1 MTHPPRRRSIAV
13 TLLATLLAACSSFGA
28 GGGSCKVVQPANA
41 ASVPD
46 SFVVAFT
53 TSNGTFDATF
63 RKAWSPLGAARVY
76 ELVQSH
82 YYDDA
87 RFFRVVKNFVA
98 QFGISGD
105 PTVNAQWRNRCIAD
119 EPVKHSNVRGAIAFA
134 RGDSNTRSVQLYVNL
149 KDNPKLD
156 TLSGFGFPPVGEVSD
171 SMAVVD
177 SLNSE
182 YGEAAPRS
190 GSQLGAEG
198 PSQDSIETEGNA
210 YLQRGWP
217 RLDYIKTARIVREWR
232 H

>member
-1 MTHPPRRRSIAV
+1 MIDSRLVRSL
-13 TLLATLLAACSSFGA
+13 TLACFAGAAACSPSSGD
-28 GGGSCKVVQPANA
+28 SCKVVQPADA
-41 ASVPD
+41 ATVPD
-46 SFVVAFT
+46 SFVVAFE
-53 TSNGTFDATF
+53 TSKGTFDATF
-63 RKAWSPLGAARVY
+63 HKDWSPLGAARVY

-82 YYDDA
+82 YYDGD

-105 PTVNAQWRNRCIAD
+105 PKVNSAWQNRCIAD

-149 KDNPKLD
+149 RDNPKLD

-182 YGEAAPRS
+182 YGEAAPKS
-190 GSQLGAEG
+190 GSQFGMEG
-198 PSQDSIETEGNA
+198 PSQDSIEAEGNP

-217 RLDYIKTARIVREWR
+217 RLDYIKSARVIKEWR